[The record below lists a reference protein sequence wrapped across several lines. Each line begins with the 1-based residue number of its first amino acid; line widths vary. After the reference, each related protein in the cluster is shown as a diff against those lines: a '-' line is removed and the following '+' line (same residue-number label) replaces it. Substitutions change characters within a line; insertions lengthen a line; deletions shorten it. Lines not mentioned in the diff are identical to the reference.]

1 MLAVNKDKLVELQIP
16 DGLSNAG
23 TTTNVTLKNDDDN
36 RKMYLGDAPT
46 EHDSKLAYDLFWL
59 MME

>member
-16 DGLSNAG
+16 DGFSNAG